1 MNARFWAGRRVLVT
15 GHTGFKG
22 AWLAFWLHRMG
33 SAVVGFALGPPTDP
47 SLCELLGIEDLV
59 TSVHG
64 DLRDAEAVR
73 RVIAD
78 HAPEIVIHM
87 AAQPIVRRALRDP
100 LEAYAVN
107 VLGTVHVLEAV
118 RRSGQVRVAIN
129 VTTDK
134 VYENHEWEWGY
145 RETDRL
151 GGSDP
156 YSTSKACSELV
167 TQAYARSL
175 LPVEGGGPGTAVA
188 AARAGNVIG
197 GGDWAED
204 RLVPDLMRAGL
215 DGSVVRIRNPR
226 AIRPWQHVLNPLEGY
241 LTLAERLW
249 EGECSPAFNFGPADD
264 EVRPVDEIADRV
276 SELWGEGLSW
286 ELEGAPQPREAHHLR
301 LDSSRAHAELG
312 WRPRLDLDEGLRWVV
327 RWFQAYRDGEDLTEI
342 TARQIGEY
350 AARAE
355 AAVAQAETG

>member
-33 SAVVGFALGPPTDP
+33 SEVVGFALGPPTDP

-107 VLGTVHVLEAV
+107 VLGTAHVLEAV
-118 RRSGQVRVAIN
+118 RRSGRVRVAIN

-134 VYENHEWEWGY
+134 VYENHGWEWGY

-175 LPVEGGGPGTAVA
+175 LPADRGGPGTAVA

-286 ELEGAPQPREAHHLR
+286 ELEGASQPREAHHLR
-301 LDSSRAHAELG
+301 LDSSRAHAELD

-327 RWFQAYRDGEDLTEI
+327 RWFQAYRDGGDLTEVM
-342 TARQIGEY
+342 AGQIEEY

-355 AAVAQAETG
+355 RLGAQAETG